1 MACKSMI
8 STMTVTTDHAL
19 RASHLML
26 GLVHQDLE
34 VLIPLGVQ
42 IVVDDLAPRPVRLP
56 HSHSAHAHIRT
67 SKTQFTTIAQKKA
80 YEMKNEMFGTH
91 KAQSIPW
98 THGRIW
104 KTSSHDWIWEDSS
117 KLEG

>member
-67 SKTQFTTIAQKKA
+67 SKTQFTILPRRRHMRFFW
-80 YEMKNEMFGTH
+80 Y
-91 KAQSIPW
+91 AQSSV
-98 THGRIW
+98 H
-104 KTSSHDWIWEDSS
+104 SMDSWED
-117 KLEG
+117 LEDILP